1 METVEKCNLLGGFRA
16 LDLSNETG
24 FLCGKILA
32 DFGADVIKVEKP
44 NGDNSRNIG
53 PFYRDEAHPEKSL
66 HWFFYNANKR
76 GITLNLEARSGQE
89 IFKRLVK
96 KSDFIIE
103 TFPPGYLDSLGLNY
117 PVLYEINPRIIL
129 VSITPFGQDGP
140 YRDYIADDLCLMALG
155 GSLYINGEPG
165 REPVNYSF
173 PLSWGHAGA
182 EAAAAA
188 MISFYQRQS
197 TGRGQHIDV
206 SMQECI
212 TQTLHNVI
220 HIADLHGKSQNRTG
234 IYYRMKP
241 EAEGGSRAIWKCKD
255 GYVCYVIFGGRLGG
269 RSNRPLIEWMAS
281 EMELPLSIKEAEWE
295 KLDMAAPPKELL
307 NTFSEYL
314 ENFFTSKTKKG
325 IYEEAIKRGIFL
337 CPVND
342 SSDIMASPQ
351 LKYRGFWKR
360 LEHSELGIGITY
372 PEAFVKMNQT
382 PLKLYRRAPLVGE
395 HNEEVYVGELGMTK
409 EELILMKQASII

>member
-1 METVEKCNLLGGFRA
+1 MGTVKKCNLLDSFTA

-32 DFGADVIKVEKP
+32 DFGADVIKVERP
-44 NGDNSRNIG
+44 NGDSSRNIG
-53 PFYRDEAHPEKSL
+53 PFYKDEAHPEKSL

-76 GITLNLEARSGQE
+76 GITLNIETDNGKE

-103 TFPPGYLDSLGLNY
+103 TFPPGYLDSLELNY
-117 PVLYEINPRIIL
+117 PVLCEINPKIIL

-155 GSLYINGEPG
+155 GSLYINGEPD

-182 EAAAAA
+182 EAAAAT

-197 TGRGQHIDV
+197 TGKGQHIDV
-206 SMQECI
+206 SIQECI
-212 TQTLHNVI
+212 TQTLHNVV
-220 HIADLHGKSQNRTG
+220 HLADLQKRDQNRTG

-241 EAEGGSRAIWKCKD
+241 EAQGGSQAIWKCKD

-281 EMELPLSIKEAEWE
+281 EMELPLFIKEIEWE
-295 KLDMAAPPKELL
+295 ELDMAAPPKELL
-307 NTFSEYL
+307 DALSEYFKR
-314 ENFFTSKTKKG
+314 FFASHTKKE
-325 IYEEAIKRGIFL
+325 IYEEAIKRRIFL

-342 SSDIMASPQ
+342 PSDIMASPQ
-351 LKYRGFWKR
+351 LKYRGFWER
-360 LEHSELGIGITY
+360 LEHSELGTEITY
-372 PEAFVKMNQT
+372 PGAFIKMSQT
-382 PLKLYRRAPLVGE
+382 PLKLYRRAPLIGE
-395 HNEEVYVGELGMTK
+395 HNEEV
-409 EELILMKQASII
+409 